1 MRETEIYVYCMHT
14 LLLIKVYVECLSTN
28 NDRIYSQ
35 MEDFEMLNALTI
47 HSLAIIAT
55 VKSCVCMFSVFFF
68 FVPLIRIEEIVK
80 RNYKWKF
87 TRRWVFYLP
96 VPSLILWFYRSF
108 YKLFKS
114 NQSKGKFFPSC
125 QVKRFCFR
133 IEKRSACS
141 LLQYRYMY

>member
-1 MRETEIYVYCMHT
+1 MHT

-28 NDRIYSQ
+28 NDRMYSQ

-108 YKLFKS
+108 YKHFKS
-114 NQSKGKFFPSC
+114 NRSKGKFFPSC

-133 IEKRSACS
+133 IEKLSACS

>member
-1 MRETEIYVYCMHT
+1 MHT

-28 NDRIYSQ
+28 NDRKYSQ

-133 IEKRSACS
+133 IEKLSACS